1 MALSQ
6 DQEAKVLQI
15 IDAFDNGKRLEDL
28 PEVSGSSNPFDL
40 RTEVLDKDGE
50 SKQARLAALLP
61 YTEDACAYGVQFDV
75 NVSAPELTRIGNSDL
90 HRTLPVQSLMRGC
103 LLNDDGSVNK
113 YLNPSDWR
121 SDKRDGTE
129 GQVMVEI
136 PMHYRRFT
144 TNGSKREVRISLYP
158 IPGYHQVP
166 KMYVSAYEAALNRT
180 TTTLASVVNDSTEY
194 RGGNNQADWDNTYRS
209 VLGRPVTMVSRTNFR
224 AYARKR
230 KPSTTEWN
238 EYTYEVHKALYW
250 LYTIEYANFNCQ
262 AKYNAELTQDGYHQG
277 GLGDGVTTWGGT
289 EWNNFNGYHPFVPC
303 GHTDE
308 YGNATGVKEY
318 TVTDDKGAELKTFS
332 VPRYRG
338 IENPFGHVWKWTDG
352 INVRIS
358 PTRQNGGDEL
368 SKVFVCSDP
377 SKFIDT
383 GYENYTHI
391 GDEARTEGYVKR
403 IIFGEYG
410 EIMPAEIG
418 GGSTSYHCDY
428 HYTNI
433 PTAEALRGVLFG
445 GHANSGAYAGFAFA
459 YSNLVPSYSDAHL
472 GSRLCFIPAL
482 A

>member
-1 MALSQ
+1 MALSP

-209 VLGRPVTMVSRTNFR
+209 VLGRPVTMVSRINFR

-358 PTRQNGGDEL
+358 PTKQNGGDEL

-377 SKFIDT
+377 SKFIDV

-445 GHANSGAYAGFAFA
+445 GYAHYGANAGFACA
-459 YSNLVPSYSDAHL
+459 LSLNAPSNTGANV
-472 GSRLCFIPAL
+472 GSRLCFIPA
-482 A
+482 

>member
-1 MALSQ
+1 MALSPE
-6 DQEAKVLQI
+6 QEAKVLQI

-75 NVSAPELTRIGNSDL
+75 GISAPELTRIGNSDL

-113 YLNPSDWR
+113 YLNPADWR

-194 RGGNNQADWDNTYRS
+194 RGGSNQSAWDGSHRS
-209 VLGRPVTMVSRTNFR
+209 LLGRPVTSVSRTSFR
-224 AYARKR
+224 TYARKR
-230 KPSTTEWN
+230 KPSTSEWN

-250 LYTIEYANFNCQ
+250 LYVIEYANLNSQ
-262 AKYNAELTQDGYHQG
+262 AAYSAELTPEGYHKG
-277 GLGDGVTTWGGT
+277 GLGAGVTTWDWGT
-289 EWNNFNGYHPFVPC
+289 WGTFNSNNPFVPC
-303 GHTDE
+303 GYTDE

-318 TVTDDKGAELKTFS
+318 TVTGEEGTELKKFS

-358 PTRQNGGDEL
+358 PTKENGGDDL
-368 SKVFVCSDP
+368 SKVFVCADP
-377 SKFIDT
+377 SKYSDT
-383 GYENYTHI
+383 SYENYTHI
-391 GDEARTEGYVKR
+391 GNEARNEGYVKA
-403 IIFGEYG
+403 IIFGEFG
-410 EIMPAEIG
+410 DIMPTTTG
-418 GGSTSYHCDY
+418 GGETSYFCDY

-433 PTAEALRGVLFG
+433 PTQEALRGVLFG
-445 GHANSGAYAGFAFA
+445 GFANDGAYAGFACA
-459 YSNLVPSYSDAHL
+459 YSYDVPSDSVATV

>member
-209 VLGRPVTMVSRTNFR
+209 VLGRPVTTVSRINFR

-338 IENPFGHVWKWTDG
+338 IENPFGHIWQWTDG
-352 INVRIS
+352 INVRIN
-358 PTRQNGGDEL
+358 PKTENGGNDL
-368 SKVFVCSDP
+368 SEVFVCSAP
-377 SKFIDT
+377 AKFSDT
-383 GYENYTHI
+383 GYDGYSHVGN
-391 GDEARTEGYVKR
+391 EARAEGYVKQ

-418 GGSTSYHCDY
+418 GGSTIYHCDY

-433 PTAEALRGVLFG
+433 PTTETLRGVLFG
-445 GHANSGAYAGFAFA
+445 GNAYNGAAAGFASA
-459 YSNLVPSYSDAHL
+459 HSYNAPSITYAHL